1 MKNFLFISDFDGT
14 ITAQDFFKQILL
26 RYAPEKIF
34 NPSGKRGFELL
45 KEALEEVNLKKEDF
59 EKEIAHIPM
68 DPSFV
73 NFYKF
78 VKEIRGDVVILSTG
92 CEYYIKKKLKLE
104 GIENIKIIANK
115 GFFKEGK
122 FKLERNE
129 DRNFEE
135 NKENIFGLSK
145 EKVVLYYKNKYEKI
159 VYAGDSYVDFKA
171 CCKADLIFAKG
182 NLAKILKML
191 KINFYE
197 FEKFSHVEKIISGVF
212 K

>member
-1 MKNFLFISDFDGT
+1 MKPFLFISDFDGT
-14 ITAQDFFKQILL
+14 VTAQDFFKQILL
-26 RYAPEKIF
+26 RYNPEKIF

-45 KEALEEVNLKKEDF
+45 KETLEGANLKQEEF
-59 EKEIAHIPM
+59 EKEIAYIPM

-73 NFYKF
+73 NFCEF
-78 VKEIRGDVVILSTG
+78 VKKTGGDVLILSTG
-92 CEYYIKKKLKLE
+92 SRYYIEKKLELE
-104 GIENIKIIANK
+104 GFKNIKIIANE
-115 GFFKEGK
+115 GFFEDEK
-122 FKLERNE
+122 FKFERNGNK
-129 DRNFEE
+129 NF
-135 NKENIFGLSK
+135 KENIFGLNK

-171 CCKADLIFAKG
+171 SCEADLIFAKG

-197 FEKFSHVEKIISGVF
+197 FNVFSDVKKIISCIF